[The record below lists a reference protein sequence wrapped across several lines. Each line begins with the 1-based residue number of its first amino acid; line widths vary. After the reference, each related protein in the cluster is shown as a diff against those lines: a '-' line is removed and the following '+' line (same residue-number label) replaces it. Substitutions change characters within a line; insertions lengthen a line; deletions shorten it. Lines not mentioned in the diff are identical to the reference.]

1 MGLMNMVR
9 CHFHDYVRLDGTVDL
24 EKVTISLVELTCSGE
39 PFLGW
44 DASWLERFEV
54 LEGTDA
60 KEVLKTERHV
70 ARSVGSF

>member
-1 MGLMNMVR
+1 MVR
-9 CHFHDYVRLDGTVDL
+9 CHFHDCIRLDGTVDL
-24 EKVTISLVELTCSGE
+24 EKVTLSLVELTCSGE

-60 KEVLKTERHV
+60 KEVLKMERHV